1 MQAVQCLK
9 TIVSKINININNYVM
24 QAVQCLKTTVS
35 KININ
40 INNYVMQTVIKLLSK
55 Q

>member
-1 MQAVQCLK
+1 MQ
-9 TIVSKINININNYVM
+9 T
-24 QAVQCLKTTVS
+24 VQCLKTTVS